1 MKKKELLGFSCLSA
15 LLLVFAASM
24 NMNAANAVQTRFSI
38 YDPTYQSNISTAN
51 VTETFTVEIRVADV
65 TQLIGWGFYLQWNA
79 SILDFVRCDEGPFLN
94 RSGSFQSDFGPVRK
108 PGIPG
113 WPYDDTM
120 YVTNS
125 LIAPTQD
132 MAATGSGVIATV
144 TFSVKAEGKSTLHL
158 HDTLLLGWIPRGMGT
173 PPIIEHVVEDGYFI
187 LPAPKIFIN
196 PPRILGPAF
205 GVGKLFDINI
215 SIANVNNLYNW
226 SLGLSWSPG
235 LLDAMEIAQ
244 GPFLK
249 NVGTTNPQPEINQA
263 KGFLNISN
271 TLVGEPLGG
280 VNGSGTLATVTF
292 LVEAKGR
299 TDLIIYPS
307 KLYKSDGSPILHVR
321 VDSSFSNVNID
332 VAITNVDVTPTS
344 VRVGESVTITV
355 DTRNEGEI
363 EENIDIT
370 VYYGNKTVESRSV
383 SDLPAG
389 NSTTLTIEWKTI
401 SVTPGTYT
409 ITAKADP
416 VPGEVN
422 LDNNVKEADKKV
434 TVSGGLFDM
443 MPLLIGGVVVAAT
456 GGTTG
461 FFLYRRR
468 SKNRNKS

>member
-1 MKKKELLGFSCLSA
+1 
-15 LLLVFAASM
+15 
-24 NMNAANAVQTRFSI
+24 
-38 YDPTYQSNISTAN
+38 
-51 VTETFTVEIRVADV
+51 
-65 TQLIGWGFYLQWNA
+65 
-79 SILDFVRCDEGPFLN
+79 
-94 RSGSFQSDFGPVRK
+94 
-108 PGIPG
+108 
-113 WPYDDTM
+113 
-120 YVTNS
+120 
-125 LIAPTQD
+125 
-132 MAATGSGVIATV
+132 
-144 TFSVKAEGKSTLHL
+144 
-158 HDTLLLGWIPRGMGT
+158 
-173 PPIIEHVVEDGYFI
+173 
-187 LPAPKIFIN
+187 
-196 PPRILGPAF
+196 
-205 GVGKLFDINI
+205 
-215 SIANVNNLYNW
+215 
-226 SLGLSWSPG
+226 
-235 LLDAMEIAQ
+235 
-244 GPFLK
+244 
-249 NVGTTNPQPEINQA
+249 
-263 KGFLNISN
+263 
-271 TLVGEPLGG
+271 
-280 VNGSGTLATVTF
+280 
-292 LVEAKGR
+292 
-299 TDLIIYPS
+299 
-307 KLYKSDGSPILHVR
+307 LYKSDGSPILHVR